1 MFENLKKFFRINKK
15 IDAGKQNS
23 KNKAKERLHLVLMQ
37 DRANVSADFLDLMRK
52 EIIEVIKKY
61 IDIDEKAMD
70 VRLTTETNEDG
81 SQGAPALYA
90 NIPIISIKKKKKKKS
105 KVNQENKI
113 IEANINQSEDKEEK
127 KNDVDLTKEK
137 KEEKS
142 ENKIDIVSE
151 EKSEKDIVTEE
162 NTSEEKNEITN
173 EQNKSEEDSKNEK
186 ETENNL
192 SKSENEDK
200 TENTT
205 NNE

>member
-1 MFENLKKFFRINKK
+1 MFENLKRFFRINKK

-61 IDIDEKAMD
+61 IDIDEKSMD

-90 NIPIISIKKKKKKKS
+90 NIPIISIKDETRKKS

-113 IEANINQSEDKEEK
+113 IKTHINQSENKEEK
-127 KNDVDLTKEK
+127 KNDIDLTNEEEENSESKNNLVR
-137 KEEKS
+137 EEKA
-142 ENKIDIVSE
+142 
-151 EKSEKDIVTEE
+151 EKNTETEE
-162 NTSEEKNEITN
+162 NTSKEIINERNQSKEE
-173 EQNKSEEDSKNEK
+173 SKNKK
-186 ETENNL
+186 ETENKHL
-192 SKSENEDK
+192 SKVENE
-200 TENTT
+200 ENNDNTA
-205 NNE
+205 NN

>member
-90 NIPIISIKKKKKKKS
+90 NIPIISIKDETRKKS

-113 IEANINQSEDKEEK
+113 IEANINQSEDNEEK